1 MTTKFRSATDWT
13 TWLTF
18 IFTIAVSYGPM
29 LFVGFDW
36 ILFIISSSLLVTV
49 VILCLG
55 TWYEISGN
63 DLTVYQ
69 FFRPH
74 KFPIDKI
81 AIIRE
86 SRSMLSAPALSSHR
100 LVIRFTDRKVM
111 KGSMPL
117 MISPARRQQFIR
129 LLLEENPYIVH

>member
-36 ILFIISSSLLVTV
+36 ILFIISSSLLVT
-49 VILCLG
+49 IALLCHG

-69 FFRPH
+69 FYRPN

-81 AIIRE
+81 ASIRE
-86 SRSMLSAPALSSHR
+86 SRNMLSAPALSSHR
-100 LVIRFTDRKVM
+100 LAIRFTDRKVM

-117 MISPARRQQFIR
+117 LISPARRQQFIR

>member
-36 ILFIISSSLLVTV
+36 I
-49 VILCLG
+49 
-55 TWYEISGN
+55 
-63 DLTVYQ
+63 
-69 FFRPH
+69 
-74 KFPIDKI
+74 
-81 AIIRE
+81 
-86 SRSMLSAPALSSHR
+86 
-100 LVIRFTDRKVM
+100 
-111 KGSMPL
+111 
-117 MISPARRQQFIR
+117 RQQFIR